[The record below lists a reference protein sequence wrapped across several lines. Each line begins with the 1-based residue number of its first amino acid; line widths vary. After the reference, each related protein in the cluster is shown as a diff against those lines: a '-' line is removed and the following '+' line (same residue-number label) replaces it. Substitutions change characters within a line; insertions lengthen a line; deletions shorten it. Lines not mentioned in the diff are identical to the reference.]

1 MVTSTCR
8 TSLSDYNDPYDSP
21 PEDPHPMSLGDQI
34 VNTRCSSIFDDRDF
48 FPNGSVSELLNKE
61 NIQAELPV
69 GSEELITFI
78 HTRARKSFAI
88 TLASGIS
95 GPVLRDAMKTFQ
107 RYGFTDQFLPISEE
121 MKESHCYL
129 ENRSCSH
136 RRALNAFHRKPWNG
150 VRLSNFYD
158 IQWKFLSPVFTRD
171 AFRHEFSSHCILP
184 FIGMDMTAKSGT
196 FSQVFKVKIHKDH
209 QKVFATV

>member
-1 MVTSTCR
+1 MVTSMCH
-8 TSLSDYNDPYDSP
+8 TSTSDYSDPYDSP
-21 PEDPHPMSLGDQI
+21 PEDPRPMSLGDQI
-34 VNTRCSSIFDDRDF
+34 VNTRCSSVFDDRDF

-61 NIQAELPV
+61 NIRAELPI

-78 HTRARKSFAI
+78 HTKAQKSFAI
-88 TLASGIS
+88 TLVSGVS

-107 RYGFTDQFLPISEE
+107 RYGFTDQFLPISED
-121 MKESHCYL
+121 MKESNCYL
-129 ENRSCSH
+129 ENQSCSH
-136 RRALNAFHRKPWNG
+136 RRTLNAFHRKPWNR

-184 FIGMDMTAKSGT
+184 FIWMDMTAKSGT

-209 QKVFATV
+209 QKFFATV

>member
-34 VNTRCSSIFDDRDF
+34 VNTRCPSIFDDRDF

-61 NIQAELPV
+61 NIRAELPS

-78 HTRARKSFAI
+78 HK
-88 TLASGIS
+88 
-95 GPVLRDAMKTFQ
+95 GPKNRS
-107 RYGFTDQFLPISEE
+107 QFLPISEE

-136 RRALNAFHRKPWNG
+136 RRALNAFHRKPWNR
-150 VRLSNFYD
+150 VKLSNFYD
-158 IQWKFLSPVFTRD
+158 QCVQQPAS
-171 AFRHEFSSHCILP
+171 LP
-184 FIGMDMTAKSGT
+184 
-196 FSQVFKVKIHKDH
+196 
-209 QKVFATV
+209 ATLPRS

>member
-95 GPVLRDAMKTFQ
+95 GPNLRDALKLFQ
-107 RYGFTDQFLPISEE
+107 HYGFTDQFLPISEK

-129 ENRSCSH
+129 ENQPCSH
-136 RRALNAFHRKPWNG
+136 RRTLNAFH
-150 VRLSNFYD
+150 
-158 IQWKFLSPVFTRD
+158 Q
-171 AFRHEFSSHCILP
+171 
-184 FIGMDMTAKSGT
+184 IGRAH
-196 FSQVFKVKIHKDH
+196 V
-209 QKVFATV
+209 